1 MILTHTGKRFELRG
15 AFSEVKREGSRL
27 GFTCSTK
34 GFWYTGKSQIA
45 LPLLNIADH
54 DAESALRRFR
64 LRILAS
70 RNQGLEP
77 HLGAGIPSPSGYN
90 FLPFQKAGII
100 YSTHAPN
107 TLNADE
113 MGLGK
118 TLQAIGHINWQP
130 HIKRVA
136 VCSPAAGKIMWKR
149 ALEAWLSRNMS
160 VGIADPKELPRTDI
174 VIFNYENAIRLAE
187 QLDNITW
194 DLVIFDEAHML
205 KNPSTQRTT
214 ALLGDT
220 QKGKRKTTKKSLPG
234 LQAEQK
240 LFLSGTPIEKRPL
253 DLWPII
259 RACDPDG
266 LGSNRSWFET
276 RYCNAHQG
284 YFGWDNKG
292 ASNLSELN
300 DYLRGTFMVRR
311 LKRDVLPQLPR
322 KRRQIIAIDPGAAKG
337 LIEKERY
344 LYETSIQSAKA
355 EADRLQAKGDSQ
367 SYKDAAARLWNRKG
381 IAFEDMAIVRKETAL
396 AKVPMA
402 LSLMEDILENGEK
415 LVVFG
420 YHRDVIEKIWDHF
433 GDYGHQKNGLAVKVD
448 GGMSEGARQ
457 VSVDNFQ
464 EKDDCRLIVGT
475 LPTMYAVYTLTAA
488 SNVLFV
494 ELDWRPTR
502 IKQAED
508 RLDRIGQTNSVLSMH
523 LVFDGSVDAM
533 MAQDIVE
540 TLEMED
546 EAIN

>member
-1 MILTHTGKRFELRG
+1 
-15 AFSEVKREGSRL
+15 
-27 GFTCSTK
+27 
-34 GFWYTGKSQIA
+34 
-45 LPLLNIADH
+45 
-54 DAESALRRFR
+54 
-64 LRILAS
+64 
-70 RNQGLEP
+70 
-77 HLGAGIPSPSGYN
+77 
-90 FLPFQKAGII
+90 
-100 YSTHAPN
+100 
-107 TLNADE
+107 
-113 MGLGK
+113 
-118 TLQAIGHINWQP
+118 
-130 HIKRVA
+130 
-136 VCSPAAGKIMWKR
+136 
-149 ALEAWLSRNMS
+149 
-160 VGIADPKELPRTDI
+160 
-174 VIFNYENAIRLAE
+174 
-187 QLDNITW
+187 
-194 DLVIFDEAHML
+194 
-205 KNPSTQRTT
+205 
-214 ALLGDT
+214 
-220 QKGKRKTTKKSLPG
+220 
-234 LQAEQK
+234 
-240 LFLSGTPIEKRPL
+240 
-253 DLWPII
+253 
-259 RACDPDG
+259 
-266 LGSNRSWFET
+266 
-276 RYCNAHQG
+276 
-284 YFGWDNKG
+284 
-292 ASNLSELN
+292 
-300 DYLRGTFMVRR
+300 MVRR